1 MSSSLQYTY
10 RRIALQIPAGDTDR
24 DLYTGNFNYIY
35 REDTGTDVNI
45 QLNSRAESS
54 IQLKSQT
61 AIDIGSGGADKLIV
75 NVTGVAVGFTLVI
88 IVGDSEKSDDLT
100 GVAIRRDSTETTLS
114 GISNVNISSQ
124 VGADPLNV
132 NISSQTGAD
141 PINVT
146 GTITGTSDFNLA
158 QINGSTTQIPYLQNQ
173 LTAFNGEQTDRIQ
186 SWSYLV
192 TGQTQIYLTPA
203 SFDAYIR
210 TINLSGFQ
218 LSAADSTAFLYIGNN
233 VGAIT
238 SVLLTFTMNEINPAI
253 STIKGTNT
261 VSVSFPGAGLKLVT
275 GQTLYIQGA
284 ASMWASGTFTG
295 YRVPT

>member
-45 QLNSRAESS
+45 KLNSRAESS

-75 NVTGVAVGFTLVI
+75 SVTGVAVGFTLVI

-124 VGADPLNV
+124 VGADPL
-132 NISSQTGAD
+132 
-141 PINVT
+141 NVT

-218 LSAADSTAFLYIGNN
+218 LSAADSTAFLYIGNS

-238 SVLLTFTMNEINPAI
+238 SVLLTFTMNEIDPAI

>member
-10 RRIALQIPAGDTDR
+10 RRIALEIPAGDTDR

-45 QLNSRAESS
+45 KLNSRAESS

-61 AIDIGSGGADKLIV
+61 AIDI
-75 NVTGVAVGFTLVI
+75 
-88 IVGDSEKSDDLT
+88 GDSEKSDDLT

-218 LSAADSTAFLYIGNN
+218 LSATDSTAFIYIGNN

-238 SVLLTFTMNEINPAI
+238 SVF
-253 STIKGTNT
+253 
-261 VSVSFPGAGLKLVT
+261 
-275 GQTLYIQGA
+275 
-284 ASMWASGTFTG
+284 
-295 YRVPT
+295 RVPT